1 MMAVLQDSCE
11 FQSVVREVILGAGLQ
26 IEGRKIA
33 VNYKAIDI
41 KIGGDANSF
50 LQRWNV
56 AFRIVSHRSSM
67 HAAFEAI
74 HAAASCNG
82 KDVGGSV
89 GFPHAKL

>member
-50 LQRWNV
+50 LQRWKV
-56 AFRIVSHRSSM
+56 AFRIVSIAVPCTPPSKRYMPLHPAMARM
-67 HAAFEAI
+67 WA
-74 HAAASCNG
+74 
-82 KDVGGSV
+82 V
-89 GFPHAKL
+89 P

>member
-50 LQRWNV
+50 LQRWKV
-56 AFRIVSHRSSM
+56 AFRIVPIAVPCTPPSKRYMPLHPAMARM
-67 HAAFEAI
+67 WA
-74 HAAASCNG
+74 
-82 KDVGGSV
+82 V
-89 GFPHAKL
+89 P

>member
-50 LQRWNV
+50 LQRWKV
-56 AFRIVSHRSSM
+56 AFRIAVPCTPPSKRYMPLHPAMARM
-67 HAAFEAI
+67 WA
-74 HAAASCNG
+74 
-82 KDVGGSV
+82 V
-89 GFPHAKL
+89 P

>member
-50 LQRWNV
+50 LQRWKV
-56 AFRIVSHRSSM
+56 AFRIVYPIAVPCTPPSKRYMPLHPAMARM
-67 HAAFEAI
+67 WA
-74 HAAASCNG
+74 
-82 KDVGGSV
+82 V
-89 GFPHAKL
+89 P

>member
-1 MMAVLQDSCE
+1 MMAVLQ
-11 FQSVVREVILGAGLQ
+11 EVFLRIPECRPRGTGAGLQ

-50 LQRWNV
+50 LQRWKV

-67 HAAFEAI
+67 TPPSKRYMPLHPAMARMWA
-74 HAAASCNG
+74 
-82 KDVGGSV
+82 V
-89 GFPHAKL
+89 P